1 MLNCILALYWF
12 IYFPRKGPNLL
23 PHCHKSGFGLTST
36 VHEIS
41 VYSITIDIFSRSVLT
56 TLARILEEKACP
68 FTPGVMDVGNFSQED
83 CFGQAGGVP
92 LSALVRQHFA
102 SVFAS
107 LLPLHSHG
115 TQAEQQKAAAV
126 LQGNMLSAAQLTE
139 DERDN
144 LIRRLMVCKP
154 SAAQSLIG
162 CGIYLHI
169 VVIGHVK
176 L

>member
-1 MLNCILALYWF
+1 MFSGPLRVHIFSLWGLNH
-12 IYFPRKGPNLL
+12 L
-23 PHCHKSGFGLTST
+23 PHCHESGHGLTLT
-36 VHEIS
+36 VHEFS
-41 VYSITIDIFSRSVLT
+41 VYSITIDTFSMSMLT
-56 TLARILEEKACP
+56 TLARILEEKSCP
-68 FTPGVMDVGNFSQED
+68 FTPGVMEAGNFSQED

-154 SAAQSLIG
+154 STAQTFIG
-162 CGIYLHI
+162 CGLYLDI
-169 VVIGHVK
+169 TVIGHVR
-176 L
+176 LCIL

>member
-1 MLNCILALYWF
+1 MSDPL
-12 IYFPRKGPNLL
+12 
-23 PHCHKSGFGLTST
+23 
-36 VHEIS
+36 
-41 VYSITIDIFSRSVLT
+41 
-56 TLARILEEKACP
+56 
-68 FTPGVMDVGNFSQED
+68 TPGVVEVGNFSQED
-83 CFGQAGGVP
+83 CIGQVSGVP

-144 LIRRLMVCKP
+144 LIRRLMVSKP
-154 SAAQSLIG
+154 PTTQAFIG
-162 CGIYLHI
+162 CGHYLDI
-169 VVIGHVK
+169 VVLGHVRVCI
-176 L
+176 LCI